1 MFETAENE
9 HVKEVLK
16 INKGEWF
23 RKIFYALN
31 ATKDMLP
38 INAKQMK
45 KMMKQ
50 MGIEM
55 EEIEAKEV
63 IIRTSTE
70 ELIFR
75 NPSVTKISAKGVET
89 FQVVGSYE
97 IVKLTP
103 QISEE
108 DVKLVMEQT
117 NVDEERARK
126 ALLEANG
133 DIAEAIMK
141 LKK

>member
-1 MFETAENE
+1 MF
-9 HVKEVLK
+9 
-16 INKGEWF
+16 
-23 RKIFYALN
+23 
-31 ATKDMLP
+31 P

-63 IIRTSTE
+63 VIKTSTE

-97 IVKLTP
+97 VIKIAP
-103 QISEE
+103 QISDE
-108 DVKLVMEQT
+108 DVKLVMEQA
-117 NVDEERARK
+117 NVDEDTARK
-126 ALLEANG
+126 ALIEANG

-141 LKK
+141 LQK

>member
-1 MFETAENE
+1 MF
-9 HVKEVLK
+9 
-16 INKGEWF
+16 
-23 RKIFYALN
+23 
-31 ATKDMLP
+31 P

-63 IIRTSTE
+63 IIKTSTE

-97 IVKLTP
+97 VIKIAP
-103 QISEE
+103 QISDE
-108 DVKLVMEQT
+108 DVKLVMEQA
-117 NVDEERARK
+117 NVDAETARK
-126 ALLEANG
+126 ALIEANG
-133 DIAEAIMK
+133 DIADAIMRLQK
-141 LKK
+141 

>member
-1 MFETAENE
+1 MF
-9 HVKEVLK
+9 
-16 INKGEWF
+16 
-23 RKIFYALN
+23 
-31 ATKDMLP
+31 P

-63 IIRTSTE
+63 IIKTSTE

-97 IVKLTP
+97 VIKITP
-103 QISEE
+103 QISDE
-108 DVKLVMEQT
+108 DVKLVMEQA
-117 NVDEERARK
+117 NVDAETARK
-126 ALLEANG
+126 ALIEANG
-133 DIAEAIMK
+133 DIAEAIMRLQK
-141 LKK
+141 